1 MTIQIPQGAKTMQ
14 LFDMNIDIPEGK
26 TYIDIDDNF
35 LQNKYNQFMQNN
47 QQQNNFNSQEELALD
62 GKPMS
67 MYQAP
72 QVSQNE
78 PQEQGVWSKINKG
91 LEDFNNLI
99 DPKRMISEGLDYL
112 SPRVTSGEEGV
123 RQKIE
128 DATNQI
134 SGGLLARNFTSL
146 DNEEQKE
153 IFQIAYDEI
162 KKLGY
167 EPFLEINNGD
177 YKYIGVDKN
186 GKEVEF
192 TPSFRNTL
200 ASTKNELAFSVAGG
214 YAGSLA
220 KTAGQTIAK
229 KALNYFA
236 PSAIGAGSGAVSD
249 LHSQSNNTGIE
260 VSHIDYAKRFGS
272 AAAEDALAGAV
283 VGSAIKGIGK
293 TYKSVGDLISSVKTG
308 AQAGKDMIDGMAVKG
323 GNLGNRVI
331 DKISKTDIPV
341 VGKFTDGG
349 LQNAETI
356 FNNLTKNVE
365 NKKQIDELIAKEN
378 PTYLENGKP
387 TIEILKNIVEQ
398 GLNKN
403 NPQFIQDSAKRTS
416 AILKN
421 ISNSLQGVPT
431 TQRREVLLKAA
442 QAYPEIGSFLDDV
455 LKADKDASISF
466 LNMIKGQDEVFKNKT
481 GLNGEFDYKAWQKDN
496 HAYENRINQEY
507 GSAISKLDQL
517 NNGNI
522 VLTSEDLAKLEN
534 FKNNNFLE
542 QDVKNNIQS
551 YLDEIKGKEVSA
563 EQIFGLRTAINKQLN
578 TGNKTYNTKQAYGIV
593 KEILDDA
600 LIRNASNKVLAKEI
614 LDNANKNF
622 ALKENFKESYLG
634 MMKPQETK
642 EGLTDR
648 LVKGLRNINED
659 KNLEN
664 AFKGMNEQERL
675 ANETHV
681 MNSLLEKHRIEGV
694 GYDFKSLAKDLEDVN
709 FSSKKIKDA
718 KDVINT
724 YALIYNNNRDLIM
737 TALASSG
744 KKTNSSIATTIH
756 GVFDRILISGIF
768 ARLHALAPFM
778 KSAKE
783 QALRNQILDAIKL
796 AKTNKEVI
804 SNLKNIKIADQEQSR
819 IFKDALDNYIKVD
832 KEQNKILKD
841 ALIKEG
847 VIKGDNFFMD
857 KADPKDNSLRFIG
870 KNDKEYTINK
880 DVRNEWM
887 KTFNLKNID
896 DEYIPNIPK
905 EAKIALKDREIKL
918 TKGSLLKLI
927 EKDRIKYIPH
937 IKETLESPQ
946 AILKDKDDFIFI
958 KNIDNQTY
966 FTSIGKDYETHLT
979 IISNS
984 PKKQNNIR
992 NKIKNAEVVYYNN
1005 ARALPTSRASSETNQ
1020 VSFSDKHSTQAKHKE
1035 SLEKYNRNFY
1045 LKHYK
1050 DFIDKSENKK
1060 IFFKYNFGDF
1070 LDIKKLEKSLEK
1082 YKESKPQEIKYKEL
1096 KRGYILDDLLNVDED
1111 VSYAVVNKDD
1121 LKPSLTRSLSQFR
1134 NKHSNSTISDIRNSF
1149 NEREHFKESSNFDGI
1164 PTITKDGLVIAGN
1177 HRTTAIRDLKG
1188 ENLARYIKQAKR
1200 VYGEDVFKGFD
1211 ENKAMIVRI
1220 LDKNDDDTI
1229 IRLSK
1234 LSNDGRLS
1242 DESEKLQALG
1252 AKYKEKLLKIENSK
1266 INTEKELMNFLGSRD
1281 ILESK
1286 RALLDHL
1293 MPNIND
1299 ALLSWERRSG
1309 GDTEFSKILN
1319 DNALNLLHLKQALNK
1334 NKVFKDNGNN
1344 FFSLFKRAIESI
1356 NQSNV
1361 YKNNN
1366 ELYDIIKK
1374 YTEPSLNFEK
1384 EFISSN
1390 KDLQADIL
1398 GFIIK
1403 YNDTLTNPSEAFG
1416 NKIKKA
1422 IEFIYDNDSF
1432 SLFNNIKL
1440 SNYDVL
1446 NQMLNINITN
1456 SIKYQELLN
1465 KAIDNLSDE
1474 KNIIKKLNENIKNK
1488 KSVKQRLDEKI
1499 QDDKKA
1505 REDIL
1510 KRYDNFLKEN
1520 KDNKLDFL
1528 DKMNLNTIEYNLTRQ
1543 MIVNAKESTNKGVK
1557 KDIPSDLRGKIEK
1570 ELNIQPLKEFGENY
1584 TEYYHDGKGA
1594 LQKLLIEKQ
1603 GQVAGAF
1610 HRKDLGDIDLVWG
1623 EVTDKIKHKGY
1634 GLAHIIDKHPELDL
1648 KLISD
1653 IVDKGKLNNQNNIR
1667 YRIEY
1672 KNYIIGLS
1680 SEYKKGNKR
1689 TFIIT
1694 AFERYKG

>member
-146 DNEEQKE
+146 DNEEQKQ

-186 GKEVEF
+186 GKEVDF

-236 PSAIGAGSGAVSD
+236 PSAIGAGSGAMAD

-260 VSHIDYAKRFGS
+260 ASYMDYAKRFGS

-293 TYKSVGDLISSVKTG
+293 TYKSVGDLISSAKTG
-308 AQAGKDMIDGMAVKG
+308 ARAGKDMIDGMAVKG

-331 DKISKTDIPV
+331 DKITQKDIPMI
-341 VGKFTDGG
+341 GKFTDGG

-416 AILKN
+416 SILKN
-421 ISNSLQGVPT
+421 ISNALQGVPT
-431 TQRREVLLKAA
+431 TQRREILLKSA

-466 LNMIKGQDEVFKNKT
+466 LNIIKEQDEVFKNKT

-507 GSAISKLDQL
+507 GSAISKLDEL
-517 NNGNI
+517 NNGKI

-600 LIRNASNKVLAKEI
+600 LIRNASDKVLAKEI

-681 MNSLLEKHRIEGV
+681 MNSLLAKHRIEDI
-694 GYDFKSLAKDLEDVN
+694 GYDFKNLAKDLEDVN

-744 KKTNSSIATTIH
+744 KKTNSSMATTIQ

-768 ARLHALAPFM
+768 ARLHALAPFV

-870 KNDKEYTINK
+870 KNGKEYTINK

-984 PKKQNNIR
+984 PKKQNNIK
-992 NKIKNAEVVYYNN
+992 NKMKNAEVVYYNN
-1005 ARALPTSRASSETNQ
+1005 ARALPTSRASSETKQ
-1020 VSFSDKHSTQAKHKE
+1020 VSFSNENSTQAKP
-1035 SLEKYNRNFY
+1035 
-1045 LKHYK
+1045 
-1050 DFIDKSENKK
+1050 KK
-1060 IFFKYNFGDF
+1060 NLMD
-1070 LDIKKLEKSLEK
+1070 DIK
-1082 YKESKPQEIKYKEL
+1082 
-1096 KRGYILDDLLNVDED
+1096 D
-1111 VSYAVVNKDD
+1111 
-1121 LKPSLTRSLSQFR
+1121 
-1134 NKHSNSTISDIRNSF
+1134 
-1149 NEREHFKESSNFDGI
+1149 
-1164 PTITKDGLVIAGN
+1164 
-1177 HRTTAIRDLKG
+1177 
-1188 ENLARYIKQAKR
+1188 
-1200 VYGEDVFKGFD
+1200 
-1211 ENKAMIVRI
+1211 
-1220 LDKNDDDTI
+1220 
-1229 IRLSK
+1229 
-1234 LSNDGRLS
+1234 
-1242 DESEKLQALG
+1242 
-1252 AKYKEKLLKIENSK
+1252 
-1266 INTEKELMNFLGSRD
+1266 
-1281 ILESK
+1281 
-1286 RALLDHL
+1286 
-1293 MPNIND
+1293 NI
-1299 ALLSWERRSG
+1299 
-1309 GDTEFSKILN
+1309 
-1319 DNALNLLHLKQALNK
+1319 K
-1334 NKVFKDNGNN
+1334 NKE
-1344 FFSLFKRAIESI
+1344 IE
-1356 NQSNV
+1356 
-1361 YKNNN
+1361 K
-1366 ELYDIIKK
+1366 
-1374 YTEPSLNFEK
+1374 
-1384 EFISSN
+1384 
-1390 KDLQADIL
+1390 
-1398 GFIIK
+1398 
-1403 YNDTLTNPSEAFG
+1403 
-1416 NKIKKA
+1416 
-1422 IEFIYDNDSF
+1422 
-1432 SLFNNIKL
+1432 
-1440 SNYDVL
+1440 
-1446 NQMLNINITN
+1446 
-1456 SIKYQELLN
+1456 
-1465 KAIDNLSDE
+1465 
-1474 KNIIKKLNENIKNK
+1474 KNK
-1488 KSVKQRLDEKI
+1488 KSVKQRLDEEI
-1499 QDDKKA
+1499 QNDKKA
-1505 REDIL
+1505 SEDIL

-1520 KDNKLDFL
+1520 KDYNFDFL
-1528 DKMNLNTIEYNLTRQ
+1528 DNMNLNTVEYNLTRQ
-1543 MIVNAKESTNKGVK
+1543 MIINAKESTNKGVK
-1557 KDIPSDLRGKIEK
+1557 KDIPSALRGKIEQ

-1584 TEYYHDGKGA
+1584 AEYYHDGKGA

-1623 EVTDKIKHKGY
+1623 DG
-1634 GLAHIIDKHPELDL
+1634 
-1648 KLISD
+1648 
-1653 IVDKGKLNNQNNIR
+1653 NF
-1667 YRIEY
+1667 
-1672 KNYIIGLS
+1672 GLS
-1680 SEYKKGNKR
+1680 HIVNRREEDFIKQGLNKIEAKNKALNFIKEIENIINNGNVKKGNNRAFIEVKNSR
-1689 TFIIT
+1689 VMVALDYKGKDKKWIIT
-1694 AFERYKG
+1694 AYNFY

>member
-1 MTIQIPQGAKTMQ
+1 
-14 LFDMNIDIPEGK
+14 MNIREFLLEKPQENNIISFLQDGASQSENQNTSEYLSNLKNEAINDFYKNKDKYAKEYEKYNIKDQNLTNPLG
-26 TYIDIDDNF
+26 YIGEYKRDLYDYNKNPSMNADDLSNYILDKQSKFNASKPIFADDNEVVR
-35 LQNKYNQFMQNN
+35 KSNQFMRDLGD
-47 QQQNNFNSQEELALD
+47 ELQKSGRGRLLQDDD
-62 GKPMS
+62 GS
-67 MYQAP
+67 YWVQ
-72 QVSQNE
+72 
-78 PQEQGVWSKINKG
+78 
-91 LEDFNNLI
+91 D
-99 DPKRMISEGLDYL
+99 
-112 SPRVTSGEEGV
+112 
-123 RQKIE
+123 
-128 DATNQI
+128 
-134 SGGLLARNFTSL
+134 
-146 DNEEQKE
+146 
-153 IFQIAYDEI
+153 
-162 KKLGY
+162 
-167 EPFLEINNGD
+167 NNGNYSKVQGSTMGD
-177 YKYIGVDKN
+177 LYRGLRDNGASMALGTAGAIGGTMLGGGV
-186 GKEVEF
+186 GM
-192 TPSFRNTL
+192 
-200 ASTKNELAFSVAGG
+200 VAGG
-214 YAGSLA
+214 ALGASL
-220 KTAGQTIAK
+220 
-229 KALNYFA
+229 
-236 PSAIGAGSGAVSD
+236 GAGYDYYGNTKDTNQDMNLKEALMLMGENAGLSLIGDAAFAGVAKGARV
-249 LHSQSNNTGIE
+249 LKNT
-260 VSHIDYAKRFGS
+260 YNM
-272 AAAEDALAGAV
+272 
-283 VGSAIKGIGK
+283 
-293 TYKSVGDLISSVKTG
+293 TKSG

-331 DKISKTDIPV
+331 DKITQKDIPMI
-341 VGKFTDGG
+341 GKFTDGG

-421 ISNSLQGVPT
+421 ISNALQGVPT
-431 TQRREVLLKAA
+431 TQRREILLKSA

-455 LKADKDASISF
+455 LKTDRDASISF

-481 GLNGEFDYKAWQKDN
+481 GLKGEFDYKAWQKDN
-496 HAYENRINQEY
+496 HAYENRIKQEY
-507 GSAISKLDQL
+507 GSAISKLDEL
-517 NNGNI
+517 NNGKI

-578 TGNKTYNTKQAYGIV
+578 TGNKTYNTKQAYRIV

-600 LIRNASNKVLAKEI
+600 LIRNASDKVLAKEI

-642 EGLTDR
+642 EGLTHR

-675 ANETHV
+675 ANETHT
-681 MNSLLEKHRIEGV
+681 MNALLEKHRIEGV
-694 GYDFKSLAKDLEDVN
+694 GYDFKSLAKDLEDVE

-768 ARLHALAPFM
+768 ARLHALAPFV

-870 KNDKEYTINK
+870 KNGKEYTINK

-946 AILKDKDDFIFI
+946 AILKDKDDFVFI

-984 PKKQNNIR
+984 PKKQNNIK
-992 NKIKNAEVVYYNN
+992 NKMKNAEVVYYNN
-1005 ARALPTSRASSETNQ
+1005 ARALPTSRASSETKQ
-1020 VSFSDKHSTQAKHKE
+1020 VSFSNENSTQTKP
-1035 SLEKYNRNFY
+1035 
-1045 LKHYK
+1045 
-1050 DFIDKSENKK
+1050 KK
-1060 IFFKYNFGDF
+1060 NLMD
-1070 LDIKKLEKSLEK
+1070 DIKE
-1082 YKESKPQEIKYKEL
+1082 
-1096 KRGYILDDLLNVDED
+1096 
-1111 VSYAVVNKDD
+1111 
-1121 LKPSLTRSLSQFR
+1121 
-1134 NKHSNSTISDIRNSF
+1134 
-1149 NEREHFKESSNFDGI
+1149 
-1164 PTITKDGLVIAGN
+1164 
-1177 HRTTAIRDLKG
+1177 
-1188 ENLARYIKQAKR
+1188 
-1200 VYGEDVFKGFD
+1200 
-1211 ENKAMIVRI
+1211 
-1220 LDKNDDDTI
+1220 
-1229 IRLSK
+1229 
-1234 LSNDGRLS
+1234 
-1242 DESEKLQALG
+1242 
-1252 AKYKEKLLKIENSK
+1252 
-1266 INTEKELMNFLGSRD
+1266 
-1281 ILESK
+1281 
-1286 RALLDHL
+1286 
-1293 MPNIND
+1293 
-1299 ALLSWERRSG
+1299 
-1309 GDTEFSKILN
+1309 
-1319 DNALNLLHLKQALNK
+1319 
-1334 NKVFKDNGNN
+1334 
-1344 FFSLFKRAIESI
+1344 
-1356 NQSNV
+1356 
-1361 YKNNN
+1361 
-1366 ELYDIIKK
+1366 
-1374 YTEPSLNFEK
+1374 
-1384 EFISSN
+1384 
-1390 KDLQADIL
+1390 
-1398 GFIIK
+1398 
-1403 YNDTLTNPSEAFG
+1403 
-1416 NKIKKA
+1416 
-1422 IEFIYDNDSF
+1422 
-1432 SLFNNIKL
+1432 NIKTKE
-1440 SNYDVL
+1440 V
-1446 NQMLNINITN
+1446 
-1456 SIKYQELLN
+1456 
-1465 KAIDNLSDE
+1465 E
-1474 KNIIKKLNENIKNK
+1474 KKNK
-1488 KSVKQRLDEKI
+1488 KSVKQSLDEKI
-1499 QDDKKA
+1499 QNDKKA
-1505 REDIL
+1505 SEDIL

-1520 KDNKLDFL
+1520 KDYNFDFL
-1528 DKMNLNTIEYNLTRQ
+1528 DNMNLNTVEYNLTRQ
-1543 MIVNAKESTNKGVK
+1543 MIINAKESTNKGVK
-1557 KDIPSDLRGKIEK
+1557 KDIPSALRGKIEQ

-1584 TEYYHDGKGA
+1584 AEYYHDGKGA

-1623 EVTDKIKHKGY
+1623 DG
-1634 GLAHIIDKHPELDL
+1634 
-1648 KLISD
+1648 
-1653 IVDKGKLNNQNNIR
+1653 NF
-1667 YRIEY
+1667 
-1672 KNYIIGLS
+1672 GLS
-1680 SEYKKGNKR
+1680 HIVNRREEDFIKQGLNKIEAKNKALNFIKEIENIINNGNVKKGNNRAFIDVKNSR
-1689 TFIIT
+1689 VMVALDYKGKDKKWIIT
-1694 AFERYKG
+1694 AYNFY

>member
-1 MTIQIPQGAKTMQ
+1 
-14 LFDMNIDIPEGK
+14 MNIREFLLEKPQENNIISFLQDGVSQSENQNTSEYLSNLKNEVINDFYKNKDKYAKEYEKYNFKDQNLTNPMGNISEYK
-26 TYIDIDDNF
+26 RDLYDYNKNPSMNADDLSNYILDKQSKFNASKPIFADDNEVAR
-35 LQNKYNQFMQNN
+35 KSNQFMRDLGD
-47 QQQNNFNSQEELALD
+47 ELQKSGRGRLLQDDD
-62 GKPMS
+62 GS
-67 MYQAP
+67 YWVQ
-72 QVSQNE
+72 
-78 PQEQGVWSKINKG
+78 
-91 LEDFNNLI
+91 D
-99 DPKRMISEGLDYL
+99 
-112 SPRVTSGEEGV
+112 
-123 RQKIE
+123 
-128 DATNQI
+128 
-134 SGGLLARNFTSL
+134 
-146 DNEEQKE
+146 
-153 IFQIAYDEI
+153 
-162 KKLGY
+162 
-167 EPFLEINNGD
+167 NNGNYSKVQGSTMGD
-177 YKYIGVDKN
+177 LYRGLRDNGASMALGTAGAIGGTMLGGGV
-186 GKEVEF
+186 GM
-192 TPSFRNTL
+192 
-200 ASTKNELAFSVAGG
+200 VAGG
-214 YAGSLA
+214 ALGASL
-220 KTAGQTIAK
+220 
-229 KALNYFA
+229 
-236 PSAIGAGSGAVSD
+236 GAGYDYYGNTKDTNQDMNLKEALMLMGENAGLSLIGDAAFAGVAKGARA
-249 LHSQSNNTGIE
+249 LKNT
-260 VSHIDYAKRFGS
+260 YNMA
-272 AAAEDALAGAV
+272 
-283 VGSAIKGIGK
+283 
-293 TYKSVGDLISSVKTG
+293 KTG

-323 GNLGNRVI
+323 GNLGNRFI
-331 DKISKTDIPV
+331 DKISKTDIPM

-416 AILKN
+416 AILKS
-421 ISNSLQGVPT
+421 ISNSLQGMPT

-507 GSAISKLDQL
+507 GSAISKLDEL
-517 NNGNI
+517 NNGKI

-534 FKNNNFLE
+534 FKNNNFLD
-542 QDVKNNIQS
+542 QDVKNNIQG

-578 TGNKTYNTKQAYGIV
+578 TGNKTYNTKQAYRIV

-600 LIRNASNKVLAKEI
+600 LIRNASDKVLAKEI

-642 EGLTDR
+642 EGLADR

-724 YALIYNNNRDLIM
+724 YALIYNNNRGLIM

-744 KKTNSSIATTIH
+744 KKTNSSMATTIQ

-768 ARLHALAPFM
+768 ARLHALAPLM

-783 QALRNQILDAIKL
+783 QALRNQILDALKL

-870 KNDKEYTINK
+870 KNGKEYTINK

-984 PKKQNNIR
+984 PKKQNNIK
-992 NKIKNAEVVYYNN
+992 NKMKNAEVVYYNN
-1005 ARALPTSRASSETNQ
+1005 ARALPTSRASSETKQ
-1020 VSFSDKHSTQAKHKE
+1020 VSFSNENSTQAKP
-1035 SLEKYNRNFY
+1035 
-1045 LKHYK
+1045 
-1050 DFIDKSENKK
+1050 KK
-1060 IFFKYNFGDF
+1060 NLMD
-1070 LDIKKLEKSLEK
+1070 DIKE
-1082 YKESKPQEIKYKEL
+1082 
-1096 KRGYILDDLLNVDED
+1096 
-1111 VSYAVVNKDD
+1111 
-1121 LKPSLTRSLSQFR
+1121 
-1134 NKHSNSTISDIRNSF
+1134 
-1149 NEREHFKESSNFDGI
+1149 
-1164 PTITKDGLVIAGN
+1164 
-1177 HRTTAIRDLKG
+1177 
-1188 ENLARYIKQAKR
+1188 
-1200 VYGEDVFKGFD
+1200 
-1211 ENKAMIVRI
+1211 
-1220 LDKNDDDTI
+1220 
-1229 IRLSK
+1229 
-1234 LSNDGRLS
+1234 
-1242 DESEKLQALG
+1242 
-1252 AKYKEKLLKIENSK
+1252 
-1266 INTEKELMNFLGSRD
+1266 
-1281 ILESK
+1281 
-1286 RALLDHL
+1286 
-1293 MPNIND
+1293 
-1299 ALLSWERRSG
+1299 
-1309 GDTEFSKILN
+1309 
-1319 DNALNLLHLKQALNK
+1319 
-1334 NKVFKDNGNN
+1334 
-1344 FFSLFKRAIESI
+1344 
-1356 NQSNV
+1356 
-1361 YKNNN
+1361 
-1366 ELYDIIKK
+1366 
-1374 YTEPSLNFEK
+1374 
-1384 EFISSN
+1384 
-1390 KDLQADIL
+1390 
-1398 GFIIK
+1398 
-1403 YNDTLTNPSEAFG
+1403 
-1416 NKIKKA
+1416 
-1422 IEFIYDNDSF
+1422 
-1432 SLFNNIKL
+1432 NIKAKE
-1440 SNYDVL
+1440 V
-1446 NQMLNINITN
+1446 
-1456 SIKYQELLN
+1456 
-1465 KAIDNLSDE
+1465 
-1474 KNIIKKLNENIKNK
+1474 KKKNK

-1499 QDDKKA
+1499 QNDKKA
-1505 REDIL
+1505 SEDIL

-1520 KDNKLDFL
+1520 KD
-1528 DKMNLNTIEYNLTRQ
+1528 YNLDVMGNLDVVTREF
-1543 MIVNAKESTNKGVK
+1543 ILNAKKKTHKGK
-1557 KDIPSDLRGKIEK
+1557 KADIPDLMRSKIEK
-1570 ELNIQPLKEFGENY
+1570 ELNIQPLKEFGKNY
-1584 TEYYHDGKGA
+1584 AEYYHDGKGA

-1634 GLAHIIDKHPELDL
+1634 GLAHIIDKHPDLDL
-1648 KLISD
+1648 KMID
-1653 IVDKGKLNNQNNIR
+1653 EIVKNGKLIKDNKGRIR
-1667 YRIEY
+1667 IQFDN
-1672 KNYIIGLS
+1672 KVIGI
-1680 SEYKKGNKR
+1680 KDNWKGDKTNVWIV
-1689 TFIIT
+1689 TSY
-1694 AFERYKG
+1694 ELQ

>member
-1 MTIQIPQGAKTMQ
+1 
-14 LFDMNIDIPEGK
+14 MNIREFLLEKPQENNIISFLQDGASQSENQNTSEYLSNLKNEVINDFYKNKDKYAKEYEKYNFKDQNLTNPMGNISEYK
-26 TYIDIDDNF
+26 RDLYDYNKNPSMNADDLSNYILDKQSKFNASKPIFADDNEVAR
-35 LQNKYNQFMQNN
+35 KSNQFMRDLGD
-47 QQQNNFNSQEELALD
+47 ELQKSGRGRLLQDDD
-62 GKPMS
+62 GS
-67 MYQAP
+67 YWVQ
-72 QVSQNE
+72 
-78 PQEQGVWSKINKG
+78 
-91 LEDFNNLI
+91 D
-99 DPKRMISEGLDYL
+99 
-112 SPRVTSGEEGV
+112 
-123 RQKIE
+123 
-128 DATNQI
+128 
-134 SGGLLARNFTSL
+134 
-146 DNEEQKE
+146 
-153 IFQIAYDEI
+153 
-162 KKLGY
+162 
-167 EPFLEINNGD
+167 NNGNYSKVQGSTMGD
-177 YKYIGVDKN
+177 LYRGLRDNGASMALGTAGAIGGTMLGGGV
-186 GKEVEF
+186 GM
-192 TPSFRNTL
+192 
-200 ASTKNELAFSVAGG
+200 VAGG
-214 YAGSLA
+214 ALGASL
-220 KTAGQTIAK
+220 
-229 KALNYFA
+229 
-236 PSAIGAGSGAVSD
+236 GAGYDYYGNTKDTNQDMNLKEAIMLMGENAGLSLIGDAAFAGVAKGARA
-249 LHSQSNNTGIE
+249 LKNT
-260 VSHIDYAKRFGS
+260 YNMA
-272 AAAEDALAGAV
+272 
-283 VGSAIKGIGK
+283 
-293 TYKSVGDLISSVKTG
+293 KTG

-496 HAYENRINQEY
+496 HAYENRIKQEY
-507 GSAISKLDQL
+507 GSAISKLDEL
-517 NNGNI
+517 NNGKI

-768 ARLHALAPFM
+768 ARLHALAPFV

-857 KADPKDNSLRFIG
+857 KADPSKAKSDLNVKISVSPNVRNLAKLTNDEIIADLEYLANKHKEMFKKPSDVFKLIKEIKVNPTFFYKNNRIDIALIAKRLNDNKLGKLGVNKNTGEVRHITKVKEKDLARLEKVSKKNTKENVGIIQTFIQPGSKNENSLNG
-870 KNDKEYTINK
+870 
-880 DVRNEWM
+880 
-887 KTFNLKNID
+887 L
-896 DEYIPNIPK
+896 PN
-905 EAKIALKDREIKL
+905 
-918 TKGSLLKLI
+918 
-927 EKDRIKYIPH
+927 
-937 IKETLESPQ
+937 
-946 AILKDKDDFIFI
+946 
-958 KNIDNQTY
+958 
-966 FTSIGKDYETHLT
+966 
-979 IISNS
+979 ISNS
-984 PKKQNNIR
+984 TQTKPK
-992 NKIKNAEVVYYNN
+992 
-1005 ARALPTSRASSETNQ
+1005 TNLM
-1020 VSFSDKHSTQAKHKE
+1020 D
-1035 SLEKYNRNFY
+1035 
-1045 LKHYK
+1045 
-1050 DFIDKSENKK
+1050 
-1060 IFFKYNFGDF
+1060 
-1070 LDIKKLEKSLEK
+1070 DIKK
-1082 YKESKPQEIKYKEL
+1082 
-1096 KRGYILDDLLNVDED
+1096 
-1111 VSYAVVNKDD
+1111 
-1121 LKPSLTRSLSQFR
+1121 
-1134 NKHSNSTISDIRNSF
+1134 
-1149 NEREHFKESSNFDGI
+1149 
-1164 PTITKDGLVIAGN
+1164 
-1177 HRTTAIRDLKG
+1177 
-1188 ENLARYIKQAKR
+1188 
-1200 VYGEDVFKGFD
+1200 
-1211 ENKAMIVRI
+1211 
-1220 LDKNDDDTI
+1220 
-1229 IRLSK
+1229 
-1234 LSNDGRLS
+1234 
-1242 DESEKLQALG
+1242 
-1252 AKYKEKLLKIENSK
+1252 
-1266 INTEKELMNFLGSRD
+1266 
-1281 ILESK
+1281 
-1286 RALLDHL
+1286 
-1293 MPNIND
+1293 
-1299 ALLSWERRSG
+1299 
-1309 GDTEFSKILN
+1309 
-1319 DNALNLLHLKQALNK
+1319 
-1334 NKVFKDNGNN
+1334 
-1344 FFSLFKRAIESI
+1344 
-1356 NQSNV
+1356 
-1361 YKNNN
+1361 
-1366 ELYDIIKK
+1366 
-1374 YTEPSLNFEK
+1374 
-1384 EFISSN
+1384 
-1390 KDLQADIL
+1390 
-1398 GFIIK
+1398 
-1403 YNDTLTNPSEAFG
+1403 
-1416 NKIKKA
+1416 
-1422 IEFIYDNDSF
+1422 
-1432 SLFNNIKL
+1432 NIKAKE
-1440 SNYDVL
+1440 V
-1446 NQMLNINITN
+1446 
-1456 SIKYQELLN
+1456 
-1465 KAIDNLSDE
+1465 
-1474 KNIIKKLNENIKNK
+1474 KKKNK
-1488 KSVKQRLDEKI
+1488 KSVKQSLDEKI
-1499 QDDKKA
+1499 QNDKKA
-1505 REDIL
+1505 SEDIL

-1520 KDNKLDFL
+1520 KDYNFDFL
-1528 DKMNLNTIEYNLTRQ
+1528 DNMNLNTVEYNLTRQ
-1543 MIVNAKESTNKGVK
+1543 MIINAKESTNKGVK
-1557 KDIPSDLRGKIEK
+1557 KDIPSALRGKIEK

-1584 TEYYHDGKGA
+1584 SEYYHDGKGA

-1680 SEYKKGNKR
+1680 SEYKGNKR

>member
-1 MTIQIPQGAKTMQ
+1 
-14 LFDMNIDIPEGK
+14 MNIREFLLEKPQENNIISFLQDGSSQSENQDTSEYLSNLKNEAINDFYKNKDKYAKEYEKHNIKDQILTNPLG
-26 TYIDIDDNF
+26 YIGEYKRDLYDYNKNPSMNADDLSDYILDKQSKFNSSKPIFADDNEVVR
-35 LQNKYNQFMQNN
+35 KSNQFMRDLGD
-47 QQQNNFNSQEELALD
+47 ELQKSGRGRLLQDDD
-62 GKPMS
+62 GS
-67 MYQAP
+67 YWVQ
-72 QVSQNE
+72 
-78 PQEQGVWSKINKG
+78 
-91 LEDFNNLI
+91 D
-99 DPKRMISEGLDYL
+99 
-112 SPRVTSGEEGV
+112 
-123 RQKIE
+123 
-128 DATNQI
+128 
-134 SGGLLARNFTSL
+134 
-146 DNEEQKE
+146 
-153 IFQIAYDEI
+153 
-162 KKLGY
+162 
-167 EPFLEINNGD
+167 NNGNYSKVQGSTMGNLYRGIRD
-177 YKYIGVDKN
+177 NGTSVALGTAGAIGGTMLGGGV
-186 GKEVEF
+186 GM
-192 TPSFRNTL
+192 
-200 ASTKNELAFSVAGG
+200 VAGG
-214 YAGSLA
+214 ALGASL
-220 KTAGQTIAK
+220 
-229 KALNYFA
+229 
-236 PSAIGAGSGAVSD
+236 GAGYDYYGNTKDTNQDANLKEALILMGENAGLSLIGDAAFAGVVKGARA
-249 LHSQSNNTGIE
+249 LKNT
-260 VSHIDYAKRFGS
+260 YNMA
-272 AAAEDALAGAV
+272 
-283 VGSAIKGIGK
+283 
-293 TYKSVGDLISSVKTG
+293 KTG
-308 AQAGKDMIDGMAVKG
+308 ARAGKDMIDGMAVKG

-331 DKISKTDIPV
+331 DKITQKDIPMI
-341 VGKFTDGG
+341 GKFTDGG

-387 TIEILKNIVEQ
+387 TIEILKNFVEQ

-421 ISNSLQGVPT
+421 ISNALQGMPT

-455 LKADKDASISF
+455 LKADRDASISF

-481 GLNGEFDYKAWQKDN
+481 GLKGEFDYKAWQKDN
-496 HAYENRINQEY
+496 HAYENRIKQEY
-507 GSAISKLDQL
+507 GSAISKLDEL
-517 NNGNI
+517 NNGKI

-578 TGNKTYNTKQAYGIV
+578 TGNKTYNTKQAYRIV

-600 LIRNASNKVLAKEI
+600 LIRNASDKVLAKEI

-642 EGLTDR
+642 EGLTHR

-675 ANETHV
+675 ANETHT
-681 MNSLLEKHRIEGV
+681 MNALLEKHRIEGV
-694 GYDFKSLAKDLEDVN
+694 GYDFKSLAKDLEDVE

-744 KKTNSSIATTIH
+744 KKTNSSIATTIQ

-768 ARLHALAPFM
+768 ARLHALAPFV

-870 KNDKEYTINK
+870 KNGKEYTINK

-937 IKETLESPQ
+937 IKETLENPQ
-946 AILKDKDDFIFI
+946 LVLKDKDDFIFI

-984 PKKQNNIR
+984 PKKQNNIK
-992 NKIKNAEVVYYNN
+992 NKMKNAEVVYYNN
-1005 ARALPTSRASSETNQ
+1005 ARALPTSRASSETKQ
-1020 VSFSDKHSTQAKHKE
+1020 VSFSNENSTQTKPKTN
-1035 SLEKYNRNFY
+1035 L
-1045 LKHYK
+1045 
-1050 DFIDKSENKK
+1050 ID
-1060 IFFKYNFGDF
+1060 
-1070 LDIKKLEKSLEK
+1070 DIKE
-1082 YKESKPQEIKYKEL
+1082 
-1096 KRGYILDDLLNVDED
+1096 
-1111 VSYAVVNKDD
+1111 
-1121 LKPSLTRSLSQFR
+1121 
-1134 NKHSNSTISDIRNSF
+1134 
-1149 NEREHFKESSNFDGI
+1149 
-1164 PTITKDGLVIAGN
+1164 
-1177 HRTTAIRDLKG
+1177 
-1188 ENLARYIKQAKR
+1188 
-1200 VYGEDVFKGFD
+1200 
-1211 ENKAMIVRI
+1211 
-1220 LDKNDDDTI
+1220 
-1229 IRLSK
+1229 
-1234 LSNDGRLS
+1234 
-1242 DESEKLQALG
+1242 
-1252 AKYKEKLLKIENSK
+1252 
-1266 INTEKELMNFLGSRD
+1266 
-1281 ILESK
+1281 
-1286 RALLDHL
+1286 
-1293 MPNIND
+1293 
-1299 ALLSWERRSG
+1299 
-1309 GDTEFSKILN
+1309 
-1319 DNALNLLHLKQALNK
+1319 
-1334 NKVFKDNGNN
+1334 
-1344 FFSLFKRAIESI
+1344 
-1356 NQSNV
+1356 
-1361 YKNNN
+1361 
-1366 ELYDIIKK
+1366 
-1374 YTEPSLNFEK
+1374 
-1384 EFISSN
+1384 
-1390 KDLQADIL
+1390 
-1398 GFIIK
+1398 
-1403 YNDTLTNPSEAFG
+1403 
-1416 NKIKKA
+1416 
-1422 IEFIYDNDSF
+1422 
-1432 SLFNNIKL
+1432 NIKAKE
-1440 SNYDVL
+1440 V
-1446 NQMLNINITN
+1446 
-1456 SIKYQELLN
+1456 
-1465 KAIDNLSDE
+1465 
-1474 KNIIKKLNENIKNK
+1474 KKKNK
-1488 KSVKQRLDEKI
+1488 KSVKQKLDKKI

-1505 REDIL
+1505 SEDIL

-1520 KDNKLDFL
+1520 KNNKLDFL
-1528 DKMNLNTIEYNLTRQ
+1528 DKMNLNTVEYNLTRQ
-1543 MIVNAKESTNKGVK
+1543 MIINAKESTNKGIK
-1557 KDIPSDLRGKIEK
+1557 KDIPSALRGKIEQ

-1623 EVTDKIKHKGY
+1623 DGNF
-1634 GLAHIIDKHPELDL
+1634 GLSHIINRREEDFIKQ
-1648 KLISD
+1648 
-1653 IVDKGKLNNQNNIR
+1653 GLNKIEAKNKALNFIKEIENIINNG
-1667 YRIEY
+1667 
-1672 KNYIIGLS
+1672 NV
-1680 SEYKKGNKR
+1680 KKGNNRAFIDIKNSR
-1689 TFIIT
+1689 VMVALDYKGKDKKWIIT
-1694 AFERYKG
+1694 AYNFY

>member
-112 SPRVTSGEEGV
+112 SPKVTSGEEGV

-134 SGGLLARNFTSL
+134 SGGLLPRIFTSPS
-146 DNEEQKE
+146 NEEQKQ

-186 GKEVEF
+186 GKEVDF

-236 PSAIGAGSGAVSD
+236 PSAIGAGSGAMAD

-260 VSHIDYAKRFGS
+260 ASYMDYAKRFGS

-293 TYKSVGDLISSVKTG
+293 TYKSVGDLISSAKTG
-308 AQAGKDMIDGMAVKG
+308 ARAGKDMIDGMAVKG

-331 DKISKTDIPV
+331 DKITQKDIPMI
-341 VGKFTDGG
+341 GKFTDGG

-507 GSAISKLDQL
+507 GSAISKLDEL

-744 KKTNSSIATTIH
+744 KKTNSSMATTIQ

-768 ARLHALAPFM
+768 ARLHALAPFV

-870 KNDKEYTINK
+870 KNGKEYTINK

-984 PKKQNNIR
+984 PKKQNNIK
-992 NKIKNAEVVYYNN
+992 NKMKNAEVVYYNN
-1005 ARALPTSRASSETNQ
+1005 ARALPTSRASSETKQ
-1020 VSFSDKHSTQAKHKE
+1020 VSFSDKNSTQTKPKTN
-1035 SLEKYNRNFY
+1035 LM
-1045 LKHYK
+1045 
-1050 DFIDKSENKK
+1050 D
-1060 IFFKYNFGDF
+1060 
-1070 LDIKKLEKSLEK
+1070 DIKE
-1082 YKESKPQEIKYKEL
+1082 
-1096 KRGYILDDLLNVDED
+1096 
-1111 VSYAVVNKDD
+1111 
-1121 LKPSLTRSLSQFR
+1121 
-1134 NKHSNSTISDIRNSF
+1134 
-1149 NEREHFKESSNFDGI
+1149 
-1164 PTITKDGLVIAGN
+1164 
-1177 HRTTAIRDLKG
+1177 
-1188 ENLARYIKQAKR
+1188 
-1200 VYGEDVFKGFD
+1200 
-1211 ENKAMIVRI
+1211 
-1220 LDKNDDDTI
+1220 
-1229 IRLSK
+1229 
-1234 LSNDGRLS
+1234 
-1242 DESEKLQALG
+1242 
-1252 AKYKEKLLKIENSK
+1252 
-1266 INTEKELMNFLGSRD
+1266 
-1281 ILESK
+1281 
-1286 RALLDHL
+1286 
-1293 MPNIND
+1293 
-1299 ALLSWERRSG
+1299 
-1309 GDTEFSKILN
+1309 
-1319 DNALNLLHLKQALNK
+1319 
-1334 NKVFKDNGNN
+1334 
-1344 FFSLFKRAIESI
+1344 
-1356 NQSNV
+1356 
-1361 YKNNN
+1361 
-1366 ELYDIIKK
+1366 
-1374 YTEPSLNFEK
+1374 
-1384 EFISSN
+1384 
-1390 KDLQADIL
+1390 
-1398 GFIIK
+1398 
-1403 YNDTLTNPSEAFG
+1403 
-1416 NKIKKA
+1416 
-1422 IEFIYDNDSF
+1422 
-1432 SLFNNIKL
+1432 NIKAKE
-1440 SNYDVL
+1440 V
-1446 NQMLNINITN
+1446 
-1456 SIKYQELLN
+1456 
-1465 KAIDNLSDE
+1465 
-1474 KNIIKKLNENIKNK
+1474 KKKNK
-1488 KSVKQRLDEKI
+1488 KSVKQSLDEKI
-1499 QDDKKA
+1499 QNDKKA
-1505 REDIL
+1505 SEDIL

-1520 KDNKLDFL
+1520 KDYNFDFL
-1528 DKMNLNTIEYNLTRQ
+1528 DNMNLNTVEYNLTRQ
-1543 MIVNAKESTNKGVK
+1543 MIINAKESTNKGVK
-1557 KDIPSDLRGKIEK
+1557 KDIPSALRGKIEK
-1570 ELNIQPLKEFGENY
+1570 ELNMQPLKEFGENY
-1584 TEYYHDGKGA
+1584 AEYYHDGKGA

-1680 SEYKKGNKR
+1680 SEYKGNKR